1 MRSKNM
7 LVTVV
12 LSLIVSSAV
21 VCNAAPVRTGW
32 TYQGRLMDNNNPG
45 EGVYDFQFKL
55 FDDPY
60 TGTQQGSTVDVN
72 DLDVIDGYFTVELDF
87 GSSVFNGNA
96 RWLEISVR
104 PGDSIDVGDY
114 VTLNPR
120 QEVTPTPYSL
130 QTRGI
135 FVGDTGNV
143 GIGTTNPYQ
152 KLHIM
157 EGGIAFTDS
166 VNPID
171 ERLLYLGITGIGPDS
186 RGYKFSW
193 RNDDGS
199 LRSDAMIL
207 DRTGDVYLGGNVGI
221 GTTSPTANLEIAG
234 DMKMRIEDD
243 ITLSMVS
250 GIGNSS
256 KIALGQRFNNESA
269 VIELDNTTGILRI
282 GRPYESNSLTIDG
295 SGNVGIGTS
304 NPLYNLHIYDSAGN
318 AYVKT
323 ESASGYAFF
332 IADGS
337 RNSGLTI
344 KENGTTKADVYWNT
358 ANDSLGLAEGG
369 MERLSVKGGNVGIG
383 TTNPAA
389 KLDVVGSSTDAVISA
404 INSSTH
410 SSSVAV
416 YGSSQEG
423 YGVKGT
429 VTGNATMD
437 SYGVYGRSSSPI
449 GTNYGVYGAA
459 SDASSG
465 LNCGVYGIG
474 YNPGTGN
481 AYAGYFE
488 GDVFVKNNISAYSYT
503 DRTPYPPD
511 LATAYQAVMSME
523 RLPDGQY
530 DENNKEA
537 QLDHSLLSDFIRS
550 KDGNRDLSATV
561 SCHNEVLKDLIN
573 KQEELSKANTYIE
586 QLQKQNE
593 LLEARLVKLEA
604 TVAKMNAT
612 QKGGI

>member
-1 MRSKNM
+1 M
-7 LVTVV
+7 LVIMVV
-12 LSLIVSSAV
+12 GLLVFLAV
-21 VCNAAPVRTGW
+21 VSKAEPMGTAW
-32 TYQGRLMDNNNPG
+32 TYQGRLMDANGPADG
-45 EGVYDFQFKL
+45 LYDFQFTL
-55 FDDPY
+55 FNDPCA
-60 TGTQQGSTVDVN
+60 GNQQGGTVVVE
-72 DLDVIDGYFTVELDF
+72 DLDIIEGYFTVELDF

-96 RWLEISVR
+96 RWLEIIVR
-104 PGDSIDVGDY
+104 QGDSIDVGDY

-157 EGGIAFTDS
+157 DGGIGFTDS

-171 ERLLYLGITGIGPDS
+171 EKLLCLGITGINPDS

-282 GRPYESNSLTIDG
+282 GRNTDNNITIDA
-295 SGNVGIGTS
+295 SGNVGIGTAS
-304 NPLYNLHIYDSAGN
+304 PLYDLHVNDSGN

-344 KENGTTKADVYWNT
+344 RESGTNKADVYWNT
-358 ANDSLGLAEGG
+358 ANDSLSLAEGG
-369 MERLSVKGGNVGIG
+369 VERLVVKGGRVGIG
-383 TTNPAA
+383 TASPEV
-389 KLDVVGSSTDAVISA
+389 KLDVVGAENTGAIIFGTNTDTQGYGYGVYGKCDGEFGKG
-404 INSSTH
+404 
-410 SSSVAV
+410 V
-416 YGSSQEG
+416 YGSSLAGTGVSGYGETGVSGTSTVGSGVYGHSAQGYAVEGGSYLGHAGHFDSQNG
-423 YGVKGT
+423 YGV
-429 VTGNATMD
+429 
-437 SYGVYGRSSSPI
+437 Y
-449 GTNYGVYGAA
+449 
-459 SDASSG
+459 ASSTS
-465 LNCGVYGIG
+465 N
-474 YNPGTGN
+474 
-481 AYAGYFE
+481 YAGYFD
-488 GDVFVKNNISAYSYT
+488 GSVYVVSNVSAQSFT
-503 DRTPYPPD
+503 DRTPYPKD
-511 LATAYQAVMSME
+511 LATAYKAVMSME
-523 RLPDGQY
+523 RLPDGKY
-530 DENNKEA
+530 DENNKEI
-537 QLDHSLLSDFIRS
+537 QLDHSMLSDFVRS
-550 KDGNRDLSATV
+550 EDGNRDLSATV
-561 SCHNEVLKDLIN
+561 SCHNEVLKDLIQ
-573 KQEELSKANTYIE
+573 KQQELSKANTHIE

-604 TVAKMNAT
+604 MIAK
-612 QKGGI
+612 KL